1 MQELYQQLFD
11 INNKIED
18 ARKALASSGDTEFDM
33 LVKEE
38 LKNLEGQKSQIEA
51 EIQKLKEAKKNIKL
65 SEIKGDAIIEIRAG
79 AGGNEA
85 GLFANDLYQM
95 YLRYAQ
101 TKGWTSSQ
109 IYKNEGGI
117 GNIKEVILELK
128 SQSSPTPYEA
138 LRNESGVHRVQ
149 RVPTTESSGRIHTST
164 VTVAVLPIL
173 KDIEI
178 DLKSEDLRIDT
189 YRATGAGGQHVNTT
203 DSAVRITHLPTGLVV
218 TCQDERSQHKNR
230 EKAMEILKSRLFEM
244 MQRQQKQSID
254 DLKSDY
260 IGTGERAEKI
270 RTYNYPQ
277 DRITD
282 HRISTSWHNIE
293 RRMTGD
299 IADILT
305 ATKNIDSGSTS

>member
-11 INNKIED
+11 LNTKIED
-18 ARKALASSGDTEFDM
+18 AKKAISVANDPDFEVFAR
-33 LVKEE
+33 EE
-38 LKNLEGQKSQIEA
+38 LRQLEEQKNQIEA
-51 EIQKLKEAKKNIKL
+51 KLNEIKEAKKNIKL
-65 SEIKGDAIIEIRAG
+65 SEVKGDAIIEIRAG

-101 TKGWTSSQ
+101 LKGWQASQ

-117 GNIKEVILELK
+117 GNIKEVILEIR
-128 SQSSPTPYEA
+128 SNDSHSPSPYES

-164 VTVAVLPIL
+164 ITVAVLPIL
-173 KDIEI
+173 KDVEI
-178 DLKSEDLRIDT
+178 DIKPEDLRIDT

-203 DSAVRITHLPTGLVV
+203 DSAIRITHLPTGLVV
-218 TCQDERSQHKNR
+218 TCQDERSQHKNKD
-230 EKAMEILKSRLFEM
+230 KAMEILKARLFEM
-244 MQRQQKQSID
+244 MKRQQKQSID

-282 HRISTSWHNIE
+282 HRVNESWHNME
-293 RRMTGD
+293 GRMAGD
-299 IADILT
+299 IDDILI
-305 ATKNIDSGSTS
+305 ATKNLD